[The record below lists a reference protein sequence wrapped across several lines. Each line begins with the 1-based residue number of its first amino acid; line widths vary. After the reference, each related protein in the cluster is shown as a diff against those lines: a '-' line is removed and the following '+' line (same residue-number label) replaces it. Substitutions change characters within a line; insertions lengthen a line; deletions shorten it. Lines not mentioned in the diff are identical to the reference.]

1 MGVKSAP
8 PQTRLQVALAG
19 APGWLGGVLTGVQ
32 AAVIGLLVVMT
43 PAFAA
48 AAAAPTTNGSAAID
62 WMGVT
67 KLSARLWLLAH
78 GVPFIIEGVAFTLV
92 PLGLTALIAV
102 ILAAIARRFCT
113 KTWASWAIATATYV
127 GVVALT
133 EVTAM
138 RGYPGLVGNTVRV
151 VLTSAVV
158 AGTAIAAGIWRAH
171 GAEFGWV
178 PRIPANLRRG
188 LRLGLATFAASLG
201 IAALLGGAFTY
212 LGRGRIADA
221 AASLGIDP
229 LGGIALAFGQA
240 LYAPNISVW
249 MLGWMTG
256 LGFSVG
262 EGSIYSPGEIASDAV
277 PAFPLFGALPTL
289 AGGWLVWAPA
299 AIVCS
304 AALMRLLLRQ
314 RISTSASQLPALGV
328 AVAVAGILAASAGAA
343 ASGALGP
350 GRLAQVGVEVVPVAV
365 FFALLSALGF
375 GIAHGML
382 VLAALV
388 RARHD
393 DRPNLS
399 VVPDPEP
406 ATIP

>member
-1 MGVKSAP
+1 
-8 PQTRLQVALAG
+8 
-19 APGWLGGVLTGVQ
+19 VLTGVQ

-78 GVPFIIEGVAFTLV
+78 GVPFVIEGVSFTLV

-113 KTWASWAIATATYV
+113 KTWSSWAIATATYV
-127 GVVALT
+127 GIVVLT
-133 EVTAM
+133 EISAM
-138 RGYPGLVGNTVRV
+138 RGYPGLMSNTVHV
-151 VLTSAVV
+151 ALTTTVV
-158 AGTAIAAGIWRAH
+158 AGASIAAGIWRAH

-178 PRIPANLRRG
+178 PRLSANFRRG
-188 LRLGLATFAASLG
+188 LRLGIATFAAALG
-201 IAALLGGAFTY
+201 VAALLGGAFTY

-221 AASLGIDP
+221 AAALGIDP
-229 LGGIALAFGQA
+229 LGGVALAFGQA

-262 EGSIYSPGEIASDAV
+262 EGSIYSPGEISTDAV
-277 PAFPLFGALPTL
+277 PAFPLFGALPTVS
-289 AGGWLVWAPA
+289 GGWLVWAPA
-299 AIVCS
+299 AIVFV
-304 AALMRLLLRQ
+304 AALVRLLLRR
-314 RISTSASQLPALGV
+314 RIATSIPQLPALGV
-328 AVAVAGILAASAGAA
+328 AVAVVGTLTAIAGAA

-365 FFALLSALGF
+365 FFALLSSLGF
-375 GIAHGML
+375 GIAHGLL
-382 VLAALV
+382 VLAGLV
-388 RARHD
+388 RSRRHAP
-393 DRPNLS
+393 PNLS
-399 VVPDPEP
+399 VVPEPEP
-406 ATIP
+406 AIIP